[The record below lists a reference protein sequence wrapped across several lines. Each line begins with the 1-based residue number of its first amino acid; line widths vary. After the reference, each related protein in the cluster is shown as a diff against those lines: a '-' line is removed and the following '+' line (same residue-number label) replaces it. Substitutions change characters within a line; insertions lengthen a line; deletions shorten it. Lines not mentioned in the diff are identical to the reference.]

1 MVTRWMVGSL
11 FVGWMAVSCGGSG
24 GTGNGAGG
32 ALGGGGTT
40 SSTGGSGGGGGAVAC
55 LASGTVLAVAASGA
69 TAYVIDGAS
78 NPDLT
83 FCRGSTHSFSI
94 NAPGHPFYIKTVQGP
109 GTDNAYDAGVTGN
122 GTTTG
127 MLVFTVPSDAPA
139 TLFYDCSLHAPM
151 TGTIHVRD

>member
-1 MVTRWMVGSL
+1 MVTRWLVGCL
-11 FVGWMAVSCGGSG
+11 VAGWMAVSCGGSG
-24 GTGNGAGG
+24 GTSNGAGG
-32 ALGGGGTT
+32 AVGSGGAT
-40 SSTGGSGGGGGAVAC
+40 SSSGGSGGGGAAAC
-55 LASGTVLAVAASGA
+55 LGSGTVLAVTASGT

-78 NPDLT
+78 NPDFT
-83 FCRGSTHSFSI
+83 FCRGNTYSFSL

-122 GTTTG
+122 GTATG